1 MRPERRTRHL
11 LGAILPLIVAA
22 CGGQAT
28 LPREDAAVLDV
39 PVTQDVAVDVV
50 RRDVVIAR
58 DTGTDAP
65 RNLAPVVVGVVPA
78 HGPFNGGNEV
88 VVRGSN
94 FTEDSTVRF
103 AEALVQPRDTE
114 FTDSRRITVKPPA
127 GRPGDVD
134 VVVEDNGRRSVLPM
148 GYHYDAVY
156 ADPGDGTS
164 AGGTLITVHGM
175 GTHFTDATQVTLDSL
190 PCTNVRTESNERL
203 TCLTPAHPDG
213 RVPLEVQTGDERIR
227 VEEAFVYADTAEGSR
242 GGLGGGTIQ
251 GNISVTVLASP
262 TGDALPNAY
271 VFLGDDPNVAP
282 PRSTRT
288 NDRGRANLAVADLRG
303 PVTLTISAH
312 CFNSQTVQVFDA
324 RSVTVYLYPMMI
336 PACASEGQ
344 PPNGGGGRGTY
355 GAQVSGELIWDGP
368 MEFAPNPWANIPQPR
383 AGERRIAFVG
393 TTQPDMLYP
402 PPSPGDGGTV
412 YEVVTPGYGGRGYPF
427 TIFTRPAA
435 LAVYAIA
442 GIENIQTQRFTPYIM
457 GVARNILGSP
467 RAEITNVRVQMNIPL
482 DHQTQVLVEDL
493 PRAVRNEP
501 DRVRVEGYIDLGG
514 EGVIARP
521 DITLN
526 RREPDDPFFLVALP
540 AFTGAIADARLIVRG
555 IYGTG
560 QYLGAPYSI
569 VIASGITSPDDTVRL
584 RGWVGIPD
592 VTAPVDTG
600 VLPADRTVRFDLAG
614 NSPDMWWL
622 NLSGDVYYWQSFT
635 PGTARSF
642 VFPDVS
648 RVEGLNDMPQG
659 QPLYLNVTGFRLP
672 GFVYNDL
679 RYNWLSQF
687 NWTAYAARTLLFSR

>member
-1 MRPERRTRHL
+1 MRPERRSRHL
-11 LGAILPLIVAA
+11 LGAIIPVIVAA

-39 PVTQDVAVDVV
+39 PVAQDVAVDVV
-50 RRDVVIAR
+50 RRDVVSAR

-103 AEALVQPRDTE
+103 ADALVQPRDTT

-227 VEEAFVYADTAEGSR
+227 VEEAFVYADTAEGTR
-242 GGLGGGTIQ
+242 GGLGGGAIQ

-271 VFLGDDPNVAP
+271 VFLGDDPSVAP

-288 NDRGRANLAVADLRG
+288 NERGRANLAVPDLRG
-303 PVTLTISAH
+303 PVTLTISAR

-336 PACASEGQ
+336 PACAAEGQ
-344 PPNGGGGRGTY
+344 PPNGGGGRGTF

-402 PPSPGDGGTV
+402 PPATGDGGTV

-457 GVARNILGSP
+457 GVARNVLGSP

-482 DHQTQVLVEDL
+482 DHETRVEVTNL
-493 PRAVRNEP
+493 PRAQRDGPN
-501 DRVRVEGYIDLGG
+501 RMRVEAFIDLGG
-514 EGVIARP
+514 EGLISRP
-521 DITLN
+521 EFTVWGRDGT
-526 RREPDDPFFLVALP
+526 DPYYLVALP
-540 AFTGAIADARLIVRG
+540 AFAGVIADARLSVRA

-560 QYLGAPYSI
+560 DYLGSPYSAL
-569 VIASGITSPDDTVRL
+569 VVTGITTPDETVRL
-584 RGWVGIPD
+584 NNWIGIPEI
-592 VTAPVDTG
+592 TTPVDNG
-600 VLPADRTVRFDLAG
+600 RLDPDRAVRFNLSGA
-614 NSPDMWWL
+614 SPDMFWV
-622 NLSGDVYYWQSFT
+622 NLTGDVLYWQTFALGSERAFRF
-635 PGTARSF
+635 PNIGTIM
-642 VFPDVS
+642 
-648 RVEGLNDMPQG
+648 GLGDLPTT
-659 QPLYLNVTGFRLP
+659 PLYMSVTGLRVP
-672 GFVYNDL
+672 GFNFNEF
-679 RYNWLSQF
+679 RYTWLSQLY
-687 NWTAYAARTLLFSR
+687 WTAYAGRSVLFSR